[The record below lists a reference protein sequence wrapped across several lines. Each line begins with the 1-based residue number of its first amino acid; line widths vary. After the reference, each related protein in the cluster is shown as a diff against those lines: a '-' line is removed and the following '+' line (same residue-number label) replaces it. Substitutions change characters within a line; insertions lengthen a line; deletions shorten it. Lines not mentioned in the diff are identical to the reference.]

1 MAWFKHLALLLIAAL
16 PRIAALP
23 VNDVNNVNVNDVS
36 VNGNSISAE
45 GRYIVTLQKNMPMP
59 EVRNHMSRV
68 AAIQYRNSGNHRF
81 PHTGI
86 ERLYAIGEFQA
97 YVGAFDLD
105 TLQMIRND
113 TRVAEIEPD
122 TVVRLHDSTLY
133 KAASQTN
140 APWGL
145 ATLSSK
151 RRNTGTY
158 RYDKSAGNGTFAYVV
173 DSGINVNHVDFEG
186 RASYGYNAVDG
197 EFTDLQGHGTH
208 CAGIIGSKSFG
219 VAKQAQLIAVKAF
232 RNHETLMSTIID
244 ALQWSAND
252 IRTKNR
258 LGLAVISMSLGG
270 AYSRALNHA
279 VESVFDMGI
288 LPIVAAGND
297 GKPTRQYSPASA
309 ANAFTVGAIDA
320 DWHYWEHSNFG
331 PEINIFAPGVGIEST
346 YISTD
351 MATRKLSGTSMAAPH
366 VAGLALYLCALEK
379 IDNPTALRERILA
392 LGTRGRIHKLKGE
405 SPNLIA
411 HNNLH

>member
-1 MAWFKHLALLLIAAL
+1 MAWFKHVALLLIAAL
-16 PRIAALP
+16 PRITALP
-23 VNDVNNVNVNDVS
+23 VNDANDA
-36 VNGNSISAE
+36 NDANENSISAE
-45 GRYIVTLQKNMPMP
+45 GRYIVTLQNNIPMP

-68 AAIQYRNSGNHRF
+68 AAIQYRNSGNHKL

-86 ERLYAIGEFQA
+86 EKAYAIGEFRA

-122 TVVRLHDSTLY
+122 TVVSIREETSY
-133 KAASQTN
+133 KAASQSN

-158 RYDKSAGNGTFAYVV
+158 HYDTSAGNGTFAYVL
-173 DSGINVNHVDFEG
+173 DSGINVNHIEFEG
-186 RASYGYNAVDG
+186 RASNGYNAVDG
-197 EFTDLQGHGTH
+197 DFTDIQGHGTH
-208 CAGIIGSKSFG
+208 CAGIIGSKSYG
-219 VAKQAQLIAVKAF
+219 VAKKAQLIAVKTF
-232 RNHETLMSTIID
+232 RNQETLMSTVMD
-244 ALQWSAND
+244 AYQWSAND

-258 LGLAVISMSLGG
+258 VGLAVINMSLGG
-270 AYSRALNHA
+270 SYSRAMNHA
-279 VESVFDMGI
+279 VESAFDMGI
-288 LPIVAAGND
+288 LTIVAAGNE
-297 GKPTRQYSPASA
+297 GRPARLVSPASA

-320 DWHYWEHSNFG
+320 DWHQWEHSNFG
-331 PEINIFAPGVGIEST
+331 PEVNIFAPGVNIEST

-379 IDNPTALRERILA
+379 IDNPITLRERILD
-392 LGTRGRIHKLKGE
+392 LGTRGRIHKLRGE